1 MTLDHLFL
9 FWELL
14 GTVAFA
20 ASGAMT
26 GLEKK
31 MDLFGVCTLGLT
43 TAVGGGIIRD
53 VVLGNTPPMTFR
65 DPSYAMVALA
75 TALVLFFSHVRRYLK
90 QNQRHYD
97 LALFWMDTLGLGIFT
112 VSGVRLA
119 YSFVYRPSV
128 FLLVFVGVITGV
140 GGGVLRDIMAGNTPY
155 IFVKHV
161 YACAS
166 LVGALVCSVLW
177 YHTDQ
182 IFALLAGAC
191 TVFLIRVLARHYRWN
206 LPYPHD

>member
-1 MTLDHLFL
+1 MTVDHLFL

-53 VVLGNTPPMTFR
+53 VILGNTPPMTFR
-65 DPSYAMVALA
+65 DPSYAMVAIA
-75 TALVLFFSHVRRYLK
+75 TALVMFFSRVRRYLK
-90 QNQRHYD
+90 RNQRHYD

-119 YSFVYRPSV
+119 YSCVKSPSV

-140 GGGVLRDIMAGNTPY
+140 GGGVVRDIMAGNMPY

-166 LVGALVCSVLW
+166 LVGALVCSLLW
-177 YHTDQ
+177 YHIDQ
-182 IFALLAGAC
+182 IFALLTGAC
-191 TVFLIRVLARHYRWN
+191 AVFLIRVLARHYRWN

>member
-1 MTLDHLFL
+1 METFILLLELAGTL
-9 FWELL
+9 
-14 GTVAFA
+14 AFA

-53 VVLGNTPPMTFR
+53 VILGNTPPMTFR

-75 TALVLFFSHVRRYLK
+75 TALVMFFSQVRRYL
-90 QNQRHYD
+90 QRNQQHYD
-97 LALFWMDTLGLGIFT
+97 LALIWMDTLGLGIFT

-119 YSFVYRPSV
+119 YSFVYRPSI

-140 GGGVLRDIMAGNTPY
+140 GGGVMRDMMAGNTPY

-166 LVGALVCSVLW
+166 LLGALVCSVLW

>member
-1 MTLDHLFL
+1 MTMDHLFL

-43 TAVGGGIIRD
+43 TAVGGGVIRD
-53 VVLGNTPPMTFR
+53 LILGTTPPMTFR

-75 TALVLFFSHVRRYLK
+75 TALVMFFSRVRRYL
-90 QNQRHYD
+90 QRNQQHYD

-119 YSFVYRPSV
+119 YSFVYRPSI

-140 GGGVLRDIMAGNTPY
+140 GGGVMRDMMAGNTPY

-161 YACAS
+161 YACAC
-166 LVGALVCSVLW
+166 LLGALVCSILW
-177 YHTDQ
+177 PHTEQ
-182 IFALLAGAC
+182 IFSLLAGAC
-191 TVFLIRVLARHYRWN
+191 TVFLTRVLARHYRWN